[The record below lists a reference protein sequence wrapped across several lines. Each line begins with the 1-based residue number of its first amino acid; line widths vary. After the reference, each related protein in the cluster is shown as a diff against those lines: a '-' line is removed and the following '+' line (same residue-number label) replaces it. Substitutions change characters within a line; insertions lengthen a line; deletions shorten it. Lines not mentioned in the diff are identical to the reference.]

1 MRRPRTI
8 MKAVKKI
15 MLAAGLCAVLAL
27 DGAAVRA
34 AEVAPVAPQK
44 VKNWTPPATKIRA
57 QALSNEIM
65 AKHPELV
72 SVTFHGVPPSLHD
85 VYTMFAGSFPDRI
98 GNPDDQDDIDVITKG
113 ITVLDPKWH
122 RSDARKKFGVS
133 LPLRDAAGENIGL
146 VTYAFKDEADSGK
159 GEREFFLAAMTLR
172 DSLQQRIP
180 SFAALFEPAE

>member
-1 MRRPRTI
+1 
-8 MKAVKKI
+8 MKAGKK
-15 MLAAGLCAVLAL
+15 MMFAAGLCALLAL
-27 DGAAVRA
+27 DSATARA

-44 VKNWTPPATKIRA
+44 VKNWTPPATRIRA
-57 QALSNEIM
+57 QALSDEIM
-65 AKHPELV
+65 AQHPELA
-72 SVTFHGVPPSLHD
+72 SVTFHGVPPGLHA

-133 LPLRDAAGENIGL
+133 LPLRNTAGENIGL
-146 VTYAFKDEADSGK
+146 VTYAFKVEADGGK
-159 GEREFFLAAMTLR
+159 GERDFFLAAMTLR
-172 DSLQQRIP
+172 DSLQPRIP